1 MHRIQG
7 SFLHVR
13 QRHVS
18 QAVLSSYYTAYQF
31 LTHPQMATASLP
43 PPSSGQLCV
52 PWDTVPT
59 EAELEAI
66 ISQVDG
72 DGDGTIDFQEFMGL
86 MQQRAGGDWD
96 AELKLAFKVLDK
108 DGNGT
113 ITALDLKQV
122 MASLGRTFVF
132 FVLWIFL
139 GLTQLRRGAV
149 DGRGA

>member
-1 MHRIQG
+1 MR
-7 SFLHVR
+7 
-13 QRHVS
+13 
-18 QAVLSSYYTAYQF
+18 
-31 LTHPQMATASLP
+31 SLGH
-43 PPSSGQLCV
+43 S
-52 PWDTVPT
+52 PT